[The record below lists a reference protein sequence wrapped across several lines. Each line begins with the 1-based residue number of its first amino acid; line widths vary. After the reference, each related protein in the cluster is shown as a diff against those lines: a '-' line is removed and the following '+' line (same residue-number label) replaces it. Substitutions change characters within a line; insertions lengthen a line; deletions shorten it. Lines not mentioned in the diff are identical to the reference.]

1 MTRMPLV
8 VAAGFTLMAGAAH
21 AGPCT
26 YEIAMV
32 SELLGNSVIGN
43 PMPIGLQPVAAAL
56 PAPFPKAPEDMV
68 TAAGNAEVL
77 EHVEMA
83 KQADAEGNEAT
94 CMDQIG
100 EAKML
105 LGWPE

>member
-1 MTRMPLV
+1 MTRMSLV
-8 VAAGFTLMAGAAH
+8 VAAGFALMAGAAH

-26 YEIAMV
+26 HEIAMV
-32 SELLGNSVIGN
+32 TDLLGNSAIGD

-56 PAPFPKAPEDMV
+56 PAPVPRAPEDMV

-83 KQADAEGNEAT
+83 KQAEAAGNETT
-94 CMDQIG
+94 CMHQIG
-100 EAKML
+100 
-105 LGWPE
+105 

>member
-1 MTRMPLV
+1 MTRMSLV
-8 VAAGFTLMAGAAH
+8 VAAGFALMAGAAH

-26 YEIAMV
+26 HEIAMV
-32 SELLGNSVIGN
+32 AHLLGDRATED
-43 PMPIGLQPVAAAL
+43 PMPIGLQPVAAAPEAPL
-56 PAPFPKAPEDMV
+56 PQAPEDMV

-77 EHVEMA
+77 EYVEMA
-83 KQADAEGNEAT
+83 KQADAAGNENT

-100 EAKML
+100 KAKVL